1 MCAQKSHLRVLL
13 CVLSSRIAVL
23 PFTCTYCLLIAHC
36 DDTVSKYFGFFAPYT
51 QTASSS
57 LLHVVYELKRE
68 EMHLN
73 DQLGV
78 FVASWFWRLI
88 SVCVFCGCRHCFVL
102 RCLLCCWCSGLG
114 VLTVDAV
121 SFSIHGTL
129 AALTVDDTSPR
140 LPRSLNFSVL
150 PLLCLSHCH
159 LFPSAPHTLHL
170 SRHYDPFPCP
180 FSLLFLPPFPHYRL
194 PPPLPLAKVHVINQ
208 TELRLC
214 LRLAVMISCI

>member
-1 MCAQKSHLRVLL
+1 MTRRPAD
-13 CVLSSRIAVL
+13 CVKILWV
-23 PFTCTYCLLIAHC
+23 
-36 DDTVSKYFGFFAPYT
+36 FFAPHT

-57 LLHVVYELKRE
+57 LLHVVHELKRE

-73 DQLGV
+73 DPLGV

-88 SVCVFCGCRHCFVL
+88 PVCFFPAHFAVAGIVL
-102 RCLLCCWCSGLG
+102 FWGACCWCSGLG

-170 SRHYDPFPCP
+170 SRHYDPHL
-180 FSLLFLPPFPHYRL
+180 LLFLLSF
-194 PPPLPLAKVHVINQ
+194 PLPSLIIVS
-208 TELRLC
+208 RL
-214 LRLAVMISCI
+214 LSLWPRSML